1 MEKIKFYADTHQY
14 YIGERELTSVSK
26 WTKNFERAKDWDAIA
41 IKYAKKNG
49 ETKEYWQNK
58 WAEKG
63 RRATEVGTL
72 LHEIRENQLLGLDKF
87 QYLESSCDILACET
101 IDNVKYSIPIQ
112 NLPYNTVFPELMIY
126 DIENGLCGQSDKVIT
141 TDTHIHV
148 LDYKTDKE
156 IAFKAF
162 SSQWVKP
169 EKFAYPL
176 EHLDNCNGNMYALKM
191 SAYMYMLWKQ
201 NKHLKPGK
209 LILEHITLKRD
220 EEGIPV
226 LENDIPVVLAEKEIE
241 LPYLKKEVMSMM
253 EYYKNQVPI

>member
-14 YIGERELTSVSK
+14 FYGERELTSVSK
-26 WTKNFERAKDWDAIA
+26 WAKGFEKKKDWDAIA
-41 IKYAKKNG
+41 IKYAKKKG
-49 ETKEYWQNK
+49 GTKEFWQEK
-58 WAEKG
+58 WKAKG
-63 RRATEVGTL
+63 EASTKVGTL
-72 LHEIRENQLLGLDKF
+72 LHEIREKELLDLDKF
-87 QYLESSCDILACET
+87 QYLESSCSILSSET
-101 IDNVKYSIPIQ
+101 IADVKYSLPIQ
-112 NLPYNTVFPELMIY
+112 DLPYNTVFPELMIY
-126 DIENGLCGQSDKVIT
+126 DIENGLCGQSDKVVV

-156 IAFKAF
+156 INFKAF

-169 EKFAYPL
+169 EKFAYPI

-226 LENDIPVVLAEKEIE
+226 LENDIPVVLAEEQIE
-241 LPYLKKEVMSMM
+241 LPYLKKEVMAMI
-253 EYYKNQVPI
+253 EHYNNQP